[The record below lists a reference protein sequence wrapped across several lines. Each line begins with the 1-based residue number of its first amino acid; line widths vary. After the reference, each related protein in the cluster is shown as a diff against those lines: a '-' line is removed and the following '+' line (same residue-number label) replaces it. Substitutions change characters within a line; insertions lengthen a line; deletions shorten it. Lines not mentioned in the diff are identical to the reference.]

1 MKKTLFMAYT
11 LRSIQGSFK
20 NILIMPKCIQLIYNN
35 ALNIHTFCKKKKCM
49 FSKVCFFHSNI
60 YILFIQSIW
69 RGYIIR
75 RKLKQFSK
83 LPSDLWNIVLYFS
96 KYDYNIK
103 KKLYISYY
111 KIYSNKL
118 IHYYKKLEYFDT
130 LKIDRILLKYN
141 KHLIYNDYINRNN
154 IYNEHGS
161 NLITYLYFLLRFF
174 ELENLMGFFETN
186 HLLKY

>member
-1 MKKTLFMAYT
+1 ML
-11 LRSIQGSFK
+11 
-20 NILIMPKCIQLIYNN
+20 KCNELIYNYKFN
-35 ALNIHTFCKKKKCM
+35 KTFFCKKKKFL

-83 LPSDLWNIVLYFS
+83 LPSDLWNIILYFS
-96 KYDYNIK
+96 KYDYNIQ

-141 KHLIYNDYINRNN
+141 KNLNDYINRNN

-174 ELENLMGFFETN
+174 ELETVMGFFETN
-186 HLLKY
+186 NLLKY